1 MRVIMY
7 VHRRGLNTQFKTIR
21 SYLLNRDWPLRRAAW
36 LSTEYRHLAELR
48 ALSDEQCHND
58 VH

>member
-1 MRVIMY
+1 MY